1 MNRPIGLSKT
11 QICDRIQNK
20 KYLEN
25 FVIIDLKKHNFKFQR
40 MLGWTSNPYKVVL
53 FHEKQ
58 GDDHFFY
65 MCSLAQKELV
75 KNIQVNF

>member
-1 MNRPIGLSKT
+1 MLI
-11 QICDRIQNK
+11 K
-20 KYLEN
+20 KPL
-25 FVIIDLKKHNFKFQR
+25 VIFTLLDLKKHNFKFQK
-40 MLGWTSNPYKVVL
+40 MLEWTSNPYKLVL